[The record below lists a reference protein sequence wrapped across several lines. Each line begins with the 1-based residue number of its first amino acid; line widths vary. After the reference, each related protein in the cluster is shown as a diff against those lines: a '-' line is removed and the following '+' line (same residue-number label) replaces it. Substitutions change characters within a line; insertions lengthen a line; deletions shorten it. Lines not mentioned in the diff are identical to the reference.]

1 MTCTRCS
8 TRAGPCSGCL
18 PRRGC
23 CAVSRCGVPPARC
36 GGVDVVSFDA
46 ANFDASRG
54 LDEHEAAARRA
65 QHGAN
70 TLPAAKGSGVLAQA
84 WRQLVTEPMFLLL
97 LAAAALYL
105 LLGSRAEGLLLGTF
119 ALITVAL
126 VLVQNQ
132 RSRKALDAL
141 RAMAAPQ
148 ARVLRGGVART
159 CAAADVVPG
168 DALLLDE
175 GERVAADAVLH
186 RANALAIDES
196 LLTGES
202 APVAKGVALPVF
214 GGTLVVAGNGIAEVT
229 ATGAA
234 SEAGRIG
241 VMLNQLDDTPTRLQ
255 RDTARLVR
263 VLGALA
269 AAISVAIVLLSVA
282 RGSTWID
289 AVLSAI
295 AVAMALLPEE
305 FALAMTVFF
314 VIGAWRL
321 AQQQVLVR
329 RSAAIETLGAATVL
343 AVDKTGTL
351 TENRM
356 RLRRAVSDAGV
367 WDATANAAPPATTN
381 ALLQTAWLATRE
393 HSADPMDRALRALP
407 GLQASAGARRLH
419 ELPVAEGRPMYIA
432 LWVDA
437 NGIARAA
444 CKGAAEAVL
453 ARCRLPEPAQREWQ
467 KRAGDLAAQGWRV
480 LGVATA
486 PIDAAATQDHS
497 AWRFEWLG
505 LLAFEDPLRASVPA
519 AVALA
524 REAGIGIKMIT
535 GDAPQTALAIAR
547 EAGIVVGDHS
557 RALIGRDIDAM
568 DDAALQSAVH
578 ATQVFARV
586 SPAHKLRL
594 VRAMQAGGEVVA
606 MTGDGVNDAP
616 ALRAA
621 HIGIGM
627 GARGTDV
634 AREAAALVLQ
644 DDDFGRIV
652 QAVSQGRRIFDNLR
666 KVMLYIVAIHV
677 PIAGLALLPL
687 LFGLPPLLLP
697 AHVALTEMVIDPMCT
712 LGYESLPAERAH
724 MRQPPRP
731 LAEPLIGR
739 AQLLLGA
746 AQGAL
751 LLAACF
757 AIYGLALQRG
767 VAVEAAR
774 FLTFVALTAGNLT
787 LALVNTT
794 QQPIARSGALARAF
808 TWIAC
813 AAVAALG
820 ICVSVPALRALFA
833 FAWPGAIEVALAA
846 LAGVLCVAWWDLA
859 KRWPA
864 VARTFGSRPG
874 TMQPWP
880 TPHTSP
886 SSTTNP
892 TSRN

>member
-1 MTCTRCS
+1 MAS
-8 TRAGPCSGCL
+8 Q
-18 PRRGC
+18 
-23 CAVSRCGVPPARC
+23 
-36 GGVDVVSFDA
+36 VVDA
-46 ANFDASRG
+46 ALG
-54 LDEHEAAARRA
+54 LEAREAAARRA

-70 TLPAAKGSGVLAQA
+70 ALPATRGSSVLAQA

-105 LLGSRAEGLLLGTF
+105 LLGNRAEGGLLGGF
-119 ALITVAL
+119 ALVTVTL

-148 ARVLRGGVART
+148 ARVLRSGVAVQ

-175 GERVAADAVLH
+175 GERVAADATLL
-186 RANALAIDES
+186 RATTLAVDES

-202 APVAKGVALPVF
+202 LPVAKAVSQPVF
-214 GGTLVVAGNGIAEVT
+214 GGTLVVAGHGIAEVT

-234 SEAGRIG
+234 SQAGRIG
-241 VMLNQLDDTPTRLQ
+241 ALLNQQRDTPTRLQ

-269 AAISVAIVLLSVA
+269 SLVSVGVVLLSVA
-282 RGSTWID
+282 RGSAWID
-289 AVLSAI
+289 ALLSAI
-295 AVAMALLPEE
+295 ALAMALLPEE

-329 RSAAIETLGAATVL
+329 RSAAIEMLGAATVL

-356 RLRRAVSDAGV
+356 RLRRAVASTQA
-367 WDATANAAPPATTN
+367 WDATGDAAPTAAVQ
-381 ALLQTAWLATRE
+381 ALLHSAWLATRE
-393 HSADPMDRALRALP
+393 HTPDPMDRALRALP
-407 GLQASAGARRLH
+407 GPQADNSARRLR
-419 ELPVAEGRPMYIA
+419 ELLVADGRPMYTA
-432 LWVDA
+432 LWADA
-437 NGIARAA
+437 RGGTRAA
-444 CKGAAEAVL
+444 VKGASEAVL
-453 ARCRLPEPAQREWQ
+453 ALCRLTEGAQSAWQ
-467 KRAGDLAAQGWRV
+467 QRAAELAAQGWRV

-486 PIDAAATQDHS
+486 ANAVGDEMK
-497 AWRFEWLG
+497 AWPFEWLG
-505 LLAFEDPLRASVPA
+505 LLAFEDPLRPSVPA
-519 AVALA
+519 AVTLA
-524 REAGIGIKMIT
+524 HQAGIAVKMIT

-547 EAGIVVGDHS
+547 EAGIANNGAVTLLG
-557 RALIGRDIDAM
+557 GDIDAM
-568 DDAALQSAVH
+568 DDAALRQAVRN
-578 ATQVFARV
+578 AKVFARV
-586 SPAHKLRL
+586 SPTHKLRL
-594 VRAMQAGGEVVA
+594 VRAMQANGEVVA

-644 DDDFGRIV
+644 DDDFGHIV
-652 QAVSQGRRIFDNLR
+652 MAVSQGRRIYDNLR

-712 LGYESLPAERAH
+712 LGYEGLAAERAH

-731 LAEPLIGR
+731 LAERLIGR
-739 AQLLLGA
+739 AQLLLGL
-746 AQGAL
+746 AQGTL
-751 LLAACF
+751 LLIVCF
-757 AIYGLALQRG
+757 AVYALALQRG
-767 VAVEAAR
+767 VPTAAAR
-774 FLTFVALTAGNLT
+774 FLAFAALTAGNLT
-787 LALVNTT
+787 LALIDTT
-794 QQPIARSGALARAF
+794 QQPLAGSGAVARPF
-808 TWIAC
+808 LWIAL
-813 AAVAALG
+813 AATAALG
-820 ICVSVPALRALFA
+820 LCVSVPALRSLFG
-833 FAWPGAIEVALAA
+833 FAWPGAAALGGALLAA
-846 LAGVLCVAWWDLA
+846 VLGTGAWDIA
-859 KRWPA
+859 KRWPG
-864 VARTFGSRPG
+864 VARVFGARATRAAP
-874 TMQPWP
+874 P
-880 TPHTSP
+880 T
-886 SSTTNP
+886 
-892 TSRN
+892 

>member
-1 MTCTRCS
+1 M
-8 TRAGPCSGCL
+8 L
-18 PRRGC
+18 PPGIE
-23 CAVSRCGVPPARC
+23 
-36 GGVDVVSFDA
+36 VVL
-46 ANFDASRG
+46 G

-65 QHGAN
+65 RHGAN

-105 LLGSRAEGLLLGTF
+105 LLGNRAEGLLLGAF
-119 ALITVAL
+119 ALVTVAL

-132 RSRKALDAL
+132 RSRRALDAL
-141 RAMAAPQ
+141 RALAAPQ

-175 GERVAADAVLH
+175 GERVAADALLR
-186 RANALAIDES
+186 RASALAIDES

-202 APVAKGVALPVF
+202 APVAKSVAQPVF
-214 GGTLVVAGNGIAEVT
+214 GGTLVVAGHGIAEVT

-241 VMLNQLDDTPTRLQ
+241 ALLNQQDDTPTRLQ

-269 AAISVAIVLLSVA
+269 AGVSIAVVLLSVA
-282 RGSTWID
+282 RGSTWI
-289 AVLSAI
+289 AAMLSAI
-295 AVAMALLPEE
+295 ALAMALLPEE

-356 RLRRAVSDAGV
+356 RLRRVVTATDA
-367 WDATANAAPPATTN
+367 WDATAGAAPAAEAS
-381 ALLQTAWLATRE
+381 ALLQTSWLATRE
-393 HSADPMDRALRALP
+393 HTADPMDRALRALP
-407 GLQASAGARRLH
+407 GLRTADSARRLQ
-419 ELPVAEGRPMYIA
+419 ELPAADGRPMYVA
-432 LWVDA
+432 LWTDA
-437 NGIARAA
+437 NGGARAA

-453 ARCRLPEPAQREWQ
+453 ARCGLAEDAHRTWQ
-467 KRAGDLAAQGWRV
+467 QRAGELASQGWRV

-486 PIDAAATQDHS
+486 AIDAALLDDSS
-497 AWRFEWLG
+497 AWCFEWLG
-505 LLAFEDPLRASVPA
+505 LLVFEDPLRPSVPA
-519 AVALA
+519 AVKQA
-524 REAGIGIKMIT
+524 REAGIAVKMIT

-547 EAGIVVGDHS
+547 EAGIVVEDSH
-557 RALIGRDIDAM
+557 ALLGRDIDAM
-568 DDAALQSAVH
+568 DDAALQHAVRSA
-578 ATQVFARV
+578 QVFARV
-586 SPAHKLRL
+586 SPTHKLRL
-594 VRAMQAGGEVVA
+594 VRALQANGDVVA

-621 HIGIGM
+621 HIGIAM

-644 DDDFGRIV
+644 DDDFGHIV

-687 LFGLPPLLLP
+687 LFGLPPLFLP

-712 LGYESLPAERAH
+712 LGYEGLAAERAH
-724 MRQPPRP
+724 MRQPPRS

-739 AQLLLGA
+739 AQLLLGL
-746 AQGAL
+746 AQGTL
-751 LLAACF
+751 LLIVCIALYALTLRHGMAA
-757 AIYGLALQRG
+757 
-767 VAVEAAR
+767 EAAR
-774 FLTFVALTAGNLT
+774 FLAFASLTAGNLT

-794 QQPIARSGALARAF
+794 QRSLARSGAVTWPF
-808 TWIAC
+808 VWIAI
-813 AAVAALG
+813 ATGAALSL
-820 ICVSVPALRALFA
+820 CVSVPALRRLFG
-833 FAWPGAIEVALAA
+833 FAWPGAAELGLAV
-846 LAGVLCVAWWDLA
+846 LAGVLCSAWWDLA

-864 VARTFGSRPG
+864 VARTLGVRV
-874 TMQPWP
+874 P
-880 TPHTSP
+880 TA
-886 SSTTNP
+886 
-892 TSRN
+892 R

>member
-1 MTCTRCS
+1 LI
-8 TRAGPCSGCL
+8 A
-18 PRRGC
+18 
-23 CAVSRCGVPPARC
+23 
-36 GGVDVVSFDA
+36 DA
-46 ANFDASRG
+46 PHG
-54 LDEHEAAARRA
+54 LSDGEVLARRA
-65 QHGAN
+65 QHGPN
-70 TLPAAKGSGVLAQA
+70 TLPEPKGSGALAQA

-148 ARVLRGGVART
+148 ARVLRGGVAVQ
-159 CAAADVVPG
+159 CPAAEVVPG
-168 DALLLDE
+168 DVLLLEE
-175 GERVAADAVLH
+175 GERIAADATL
-186 RANALAIDES
+186 RSATMLAVDES

-202 APVAKGVALPVF
+202 LPVAKDSSHEVF
-214 GGTLVVAGNGIAEVT
+214 GGTLVVGGHGIAEVT
-229 ATGAA
+229 ATGVH
-234 SEAGRIG
+234 SQAGRIG
-241 VMLNQLDDTPTRLQ
+241 ALLNQLDDTPTRLQ

-269 AAISVAIVLLSVA
+269 AVVSVGIVLLGVA
-282 RGSTWID
+282 RGQAWID

-295 AVAMALLPEE
+295 ALAMALLPEE

-321 AQQQVLVR
+321 AQQRVLVR

-356 RLRRAVSDAGV
+356 RLRRAVAAQGS
-367 WDATANAAPPATTN
+367 WDAADNEAPTPAVQ
-381 ALLQTAWLATRE
+381 ALLQGAWLATRE
-393 HSADPMDRALRALP
+393 NTPDPMDRAL
-407 GLQASAGARRLH
+407 GAVLGPPTRDAAQRLH
-419 ELPVAEGRPMYIA
+419 EWPVAAGRPMYCA
-432 LWVDA
+432 VWREDD
-437 NGIARAA
+437 GSARAGA
-444 CKGAAEAVL
+444 KGAAESVL
-453 ARCRLPEPAQREWQ
+453 ALCRPPDAAQREWQ
-467 KRAGDLAAQGWRV
+467 QRAAELASQGWRV

-486 PIDAAATQDHS
+486 ANVVVGAEMST
-497 AWRFEWLG
+497 WRFEWLG
-505 LLAFEDPLRASVPA
+505 LLAFEDPLRTSVPA
-519 AVALA
+519 AVKLA
-524 REAGIGIKMIT
+524 REAGIGVKMIT

-547 EAGIVVGDHS
+547 EAGIATDVA
-557 RALIGRDIDAM
+557 ALLGAEIDAM
-568 DDAALQSAVH
+568 DDAALARAVRN
-578 ATQVFARV
+578 TSVFARV
-586 SPAHKLRL
+586 SPTHKLRL
-594 VRAMQAGGEVVA
+594 VRALQAGGDVVA

-644 DDDFGRIV
+644 DDDFGHIV

-712 LGYESLPAERAH
+712 LGYEGLRAEGQH

-731 LAEPLIGR
+731 LSEPLIGR
-739 AQLLLGA
+739 AQLLLGLM
-746 AQGAL
+746 QGAL
-751 LLAACF
+751 LLAVCF
-757 AIYGLALQRG
+757 AVYALALQQG
-767 VAVEAAR
+767 LATEAAR
-774 FLTFVALTAGNLT
+774 FIAFVAMTAGNLT
-787 LALVNTT
+787 LALIDTT
-794 QQPIARSGALARAF
+794 QQPLSRGGSVARPFVWIALAA
-808 TWIAC
+808 T
-813 AAVAALG
+813 AALAL
-820 ICVSVPALRALFA
+820 CVAVPPLRSLFG
-833 FAWPGAIEVALAA
+833 FAWPGAAELGLAV
-846 LAGVLCVAWWDLA
+846 LAGVLGTAWWDLA
-859 KRWPA
+859 KRWPL
-864 VARTFGSRPG
+864 VARTFGARSPAAH
-874 TMQPWP
+874 PHWP
-880 TPHTSP
+880 T
-886 SSTTNP
+886 
-892 TSRN
+892 

>member
-1 MTCTRCS
+1 MS
-8 TRAGPCSGCL
+8 ADIPQGLS
-18 PRRGC
+18 
-23 CAVSRCGVPPARC
+23 ANEAR
-36 GGVDVVSFDA
+36 
-46 ANFDASRG
+46 
-54 LDEHEAAARRA
+54 ARRA

-70 TLPAAKGSGVLAQA
+70 TLPEPKGSGVLAQA
-84 WRQLVTEPMFLLL
+84 WRQWVTDPLFLLL

-105 LLGSRAEGLLLGTF
+105 LLGNRAEGLLLGSF

-148 ARVLRGGVART
+148 ARVLRGGVALH
-159 CAAADVVPG
+159 CSAADVVPG
-168 DALLLDE
+168 DALLLEE
-175 GERVAADAVLH
+175 GERVAADARLM
-186 RANALAIDES
+186 RANTLAVDES

-202 APVAKGVALPVF
+202 LPVTKTTSDAVF

-234 SEAGRIG
+234 SAAGRIG
-241 VMLNQLDDTPTRLQ
+241 MLLDAQRETPTRLQ

-269 AAISVAIVLLSVA
+269 VGVSLGLILLSVA
-282 RGSTWID
+282 RGMTWID
-289 AVLSAI
+289 SLLSAI
-295 AVAMALLPEE
+295 ALAMALLPEE

-356 RLRRAVSDAGV
+356 RVRRAVTAAQP
-367 WDATANAAPPATTN
+367 WDVTDSAAPAPALQ
-381 ALLQTAWLATRE
+381 ALLRTAWLATRE
-393 HSADPMDRALRALP
+393 HTPDPMDRALRALP
-407 GLQASAGARRLH
+407 GLQADDSLQLLR
-419 ELPVAEGRPMYIA
+419 EWPVADGRPMFAA
-432 LWVDA
+432 LWADA
-437 NGIARAA
+437 HGGTHAA
-444 CKGAAEAVL
+444 VKGAAGAVL
-453 ARCRLPEPAQREWQ
+453 ARCRLGDDEQRQWQ
-467 KRAGDLAAQGWRV
+467 QGAGELASQGWRV
-480 LGVATA
+480 LGVAVATGVQG
-486 PIDAAATQDHS
+486 DDMAA
-497 AWRFEWLG
+497 WPLEWLG
-505 LLAFEDPLRASVPA
+505 LLAFEDPLRAGVPA
-519 AVALA
+519 AVTLA
-524 REAGIGIKMIT
+524 RQAGMRIKMIT

-547 EAGIVVGDHS
+547 EAGIVEGTAPV
-557 RALIGRDIDAM
+557 LQGRDIDVLDDRALG
-568 DDAALQSAVH
+568 DAARR
-578 ATQVFARV
+578 TDVFARV

-594 VRAMQAGGEVVA
+594 VRALQACGEVVA

-621 HIGIGM
+621 HIGIAM

-644 DDDFGRIV
+644 DDDFGHIV

-687 LFGLPPLLLP
+687 LFGLPPMLLP

-712 LGYESLPAERAH
+712 LGYEGLRAEARH

-731 LAEPLIGR
+731 LTEPLIGG
-739 AQLLLGA
+739 AQLLLGL
-746 AQGAL
+746 AQGVL
-751 LLAACF
+751 LLAVCF
-757 AIYGLALQRG
+757 GVYVLALRHG
-767 VAVEAAR
+767 MATESAR
-774 FLTFVALTAGNLT
+774 FLSFAALTAGNLV
-787 LALVNTT
+787 LALIDTT
-794 QQPIARSGALARAF
+794 QQPLSRGGTVARPFVWIALA
-808 TWIAC
+808 
-813 AAVAALG
+813 AAAALAL
-820 ICVSVPALRALFA
+820 CVAVPPLRQLFG
-833 FAWPGAIEVALAA
+833 FAWPGGAELVMAG
-846 LAGVLCVAWWDLA
+846 LAGVLAAAGWDVA

-864 VARTFGSRPG
+864 VARTFGAREVGSD
-874 TMQPWP
+874 T
-880 TPHTSP
+880 
-886 SSTTNP
+886 
-892 TSRN
+892 